1 MNVMMCVGA
10 AVILAGGISS
20 AGFFI
25 GNTMYKSKIAL
36 NTVTVKG
43 LAERRVSA
51 DQANWKISYS
61 VTGTTKGDIPELY
74 KQVEIDEQK
83 VLDCL
88 KAGGIEESEI
98 NIGVISYSSQQY
110 RNENKV
116 LVDERHT
123 LSGVVEI
130 QTNRVTAIESVRPMI
145 NKLMIEGINIT
156 NHAPQYRFTKLNEI
170 KPEMLKEA
178 TENARVAASEFAT
191 NSGSKVG
198 RIRSARQGGFTIV
211 DVGETYGDTKR
222 LTKDVRVVTTSE
234 FYVDN

>member
-1 MNVMMCVGA
+1 M
-10 AVILAGGISS
+10 

-25 GNTMYKSKIAL
+25 GNTLYKSRIAL
-36 NTVTVKG
+36 NTLTVKG
-43 LAERRVSA
+43 LAERRVDA

-61 VTGTTKGDIPELY
+61 VTGKSKDDIPELY
-74 KQVEIDEQK
+74 KKAESNK
-83 VLDCL
+83 SRVLDYL
-88 KAGGIEESEI
+88 KKGGMKDSEI
-98 NIGVISYSSQQY
+98 TVGAISYSSDEY

-123 LSGVVEI
+123 LTGMIEI
-130 QTNRVTAIESVRPMI
+130 ETTRVSIIGSVRPTI
-145 NKLMIEGINIT
+145 NKLMIEGIDVS
-156 NHAPQYRFTKLNEI
+156 NHSPQYRFTQLNKI

-178 TENARVAASEFAT
+178 TKNARIAAAEFAT

-211 DVGETYGDTKR
+211 DVGEGYGDTKR
-222 LTKDVRVVTTSE
+222 LKKDVRVVTTSE